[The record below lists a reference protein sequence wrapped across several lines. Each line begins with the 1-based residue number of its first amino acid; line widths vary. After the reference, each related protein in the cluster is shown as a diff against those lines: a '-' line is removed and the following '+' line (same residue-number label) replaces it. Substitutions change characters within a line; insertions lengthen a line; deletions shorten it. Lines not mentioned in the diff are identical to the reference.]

1 MAERTARWRWVKVAQ
16 PRPWRPGSEVSILTT
31 TRRTSR
37 GAVKMVRM
45 DRMVKGA
52 MALPFTRLLALV
64 PAQYARPGI
73 PGPVAEQ
80 LAGPSRIDQGF
91 PPARPPP
98 PRHGGKITIEKG
110 IAGKIGGCIA
120 GHDIERLVTI
130 IGYGK

>member
-52 MALPFTRLLALV
+52 MALSFREVTGPHPSPVRS
-64 PAQYARPGI
+64 ARHTGAGSRAARRPESYRSGI
-73 PGPVAEQ
+73 PAREAASAE
-80 LAGPSRIDQGF
+80 
-91 PPARPPP
+91 ARQENNDREGYRWEDWRLYRR
-98 PRHGGKITIEKG
+98 PR
-110 IAGKIGGCIA
+110 
-120 GHDIERLVTI
+120 
-130 IGYGK
+130 